1 MVEPLRPGDPRRIG
15 PYRLEGR
22 LGAGGMGQVFLGASP
37 SGRKVAVKLILPE
50 LANAPQFRARFKRE
64 VDAARQVGG
73 FHTAQVVDADPDAAS
88 PWLVTA
94 FIPGPTLQRTVAENG
109 PLAPDAVL
117 RLGAGLAEGLAAIH
131 RCGLVHRDLK
141 PGNVILAD
149 DGPRIIDFGVA
160 HAPGDAMTRTGSV
173 IGTYAYMSP
182 EQIRAETVSPA
193 SDVFALGSV
202 LAFAA
207 TGRAPF
213 DATSVPAIVHRVT
226 GEPPRLDGL
235 SGELYEL
242 VAACLAK
249 EPADRP
255 STEEVLERLSVTG
268 PGTAL
273 PVALPVA
280 PPDAPPASPP
290 STAPVVPG
298 KPLARRSVLFGG
310 AAAAVAIPAYFLW
323 PKSGDGGSGDSKS
336 GGDGSGGDGK
346 DPALP
351 VARLSGHTSQVEC
364 LAFSPDGRTLA
375 SGDFNG
381 TVRLWDVGTGNAI
394 TTFKGQG
401 HTGWVMSLVFGRD
414 GQTLYSGGF
423 DKTLKGWDVRSGLP
437 RDVASYDGQFDSVG
451 CLALSPDGTTLAV
464 GVGSRVELTDPSTGR
479 RTVTFTGHTGSMR
492 GVAFSPDGRSVA
504 SVAADTKA
512 NSVVQLWDAG
522 TGRGIKSLTGTDGKT
537 FSSVTFSPDGRTVMA
552 SGTGVHL
559 WDVDTGGPVATLTD
573 AHPYLE
579 TAAYRPGKAVIA
591 GAGGVREPNIKDGTG
606 KTVSLWDVATR
617 QVTTT
622 LKAVMPE
629 SRHDTSISK
638 LAFSPDGKLLAAG
651 VNQVGASDEKATSI
665 QLWKLP

>member
-1 MVEPLRPGDPRRIG
+1 MVEPLRSGDPRRIG

-22 LGAGGMGQVFLGASP
+22 LGAGGMGQVFLGTSQA
-37 SGRKVAVKLILPE
+37 GRKVAVKLILPE
-50 LANAPQFRARFKRE
+50 LANTPQFRDRFKRE

-94 FIPGPTLQRTVAENG
+94 FIPGPTLQRTVTERG

-141 PGNVILAD
+141 PGNVIMAE

-160 HAPGDAMTRTGSV
+160 HTPGDTMTRTGSV

-182 EQIRAETVSPA
+182 EQIRAEAVSPA

-207 TGRAPF
+207 TGRSPF

-226 GEPPRLDGL
+226 SGDPVLDGL
-235 SGELYEL
+235 PGELDEL

-249 EPADRP
+249 APADRP
-255 STEEVLERLSVTG
+255 STEDVLRRLSVTG
-268 PGTAL
+268 PGTA
-273 PVALPVA
+273 
-280 PPDAPPASPP
+280 PA
-290 STAPVVPG
+290 TAPVVPA
-298 KPLARRSVLFGG
+298 KPAKSPTRRSVLFGG
-310 AAAAVAIPAYFLW
+310 VAAATAAVAVPAYFFLRPESW
-323 PKSGDGGSGDSKS
+323 ASSGDGPGGGPGNGSGES
-336 GGDGSGGDGK
+336 K
-346 DPALP
+346 DPTQP
-351 VARLSGHTSQVEC
+351 VARLTGHTSQVEC
-364 LAFSPDGRTLA
+364 LAFSPNGRTLA

-381 TVRLWDVGTGNAI
+381 SVRLWDVATRDAI

-401 HTGWVMSLVFGRD
+401 HTGWVMSLAFSRD
-414 GQTLYSGGF
+414 GQTLFSGGF
-423 DKTLKGWDVRSGLP
+423 DKTLKGWDVRSGMP
-437 RDVASYDGQFDSVG
+437 RDIASYDAQFDSVG

-464 GVGSRVELTDPSTGR
+464 GVGSRVELMDPSTGR

-492 GVAFSPDGRSVA
+492 GVAFSPDGKSVV
-504 SVAADTKA
+504 SVAADTRV
-512 NSVVQLWDAG
+512 NSAVQLWDAG
-522 TGRGIKSLTGTDGKT
+522 TGSGIKAFTVTDGKT
-537 FSSVTFSPDGRTVMA
+537 FSSVTFSPDGRTVA
-552 SGTGVHL
+552 AGGSGVHL
-559 WDVDTGGPVATLTD
+559 WDAATGNPVATLTD

-579 TAAYRPGKAVIA
+579 SAVYRPDKAVIA
-591 GAGGVREPNIKDGTG
+591 GAGGVREPNVQDGTG

-622 LKAVMPE
+622 LKATMPE
-629 SRHDTSISK
+629 SRRDTSISK
-638 LAFSPDGKLLAAG
+638 LAFSPDGKLLAAA
-651 VNQVGASDEKATSI
+651 VNQVGASDEKAASI

>member
-22 LGAGGMGQVFLGASP
+22 LGAGGMGQVFLGASQ

-50 LANAPQFRARFKRE
+50 LADAPQFRARFKRE

-73 FHTAQVVDADPDAAS
+73 FHTAQVVDADPDVAS

-94 FIPGPTLQRTVAENG
+94 FIPGPTLQRTVTERG

-160 HAPGDAMTRTGSV
+160 HTPGDTMTRTGSV

-182 EQIRAETVSPA
+182 EQIRAETVTPT

-207 TGRAPF
+207 TGRSPF

-226 GEPPRLDGL
+226 SGEPRLDGL
-235 SGELYEL
+235 AGELYEL

-255 STEEVLERLSVTG
+255 STEDVLRLLSVTG
-268 PGTAL
+268 AGF
-273 PVALPVA
+273 A
-280 PPDAPPASPP
+280 PPGAPP
-290 STAPVVPG
+290 STAPVVPV

-310 AAAAVAIPAYFLW
+310 AAAAAAAVAVPAYLLW
-323 PKSGDGGSGDSKS
+323 PDSWTASGG
-336 GGDGSGGDGK
+336 GGDGSDGSDGGGAK
-346 DPALP
+346 DPTQP
-351 VARLSGHTSQVEC
+351 VARLTGHTSQVEC

-381 TVRLWDVGTGNAI
+381 SVRLWDVATSSAI
-394 TTFKGQG
+394 TTFKGRA
-401 HTGWVMSLVFGRD
+401 HTGWVMSLTFSRD
-414 GQTLYSGGF
+414 GQTLFSGSF
-423 DKTLKGWDVRSGLP
+423 DKTLKGWDVRSGIP
-437 RDVASYDGQFDSVG
+437 RDVVSYDGQNDYVD
-451 CLALSPDGTTLAV
+451 CLTLSPDGTTLAV
-464 GVGSRVELTDPSTGR
+464 GVGGRVELMDPSTGR
-479 RTVTFTGHTGSMR
+479 RTVTYTGHRGSIR
-492 GVAFSPDGRSVA
+492 GIAFSPDGKSVA
-504 SVAADTKA
+504 SVAA
-512 NSVVQLWDAG
+512 NSLAETSVRLWDAG
-522 TGRGIKSLTGTDGKT
+522 TGRDIKNFTGTDVKN
-537 FSSVTFSPDGRTVMA
+537 FSSVMFSEDGSTVMA
-552 SGTGVHL
+552 SGTGGVHV
-559 WDVDTGGPVATLTD
+559 WNVGTGGLAATLTD
-573 AHPYLE
+573 AHPDLE

-591 GAGGVREPNIKDGTG
+591 GAGGVRAPNIKDDTG
-606 KTVSLWDVATR
+606 KTVSLWDVATK

-629 SRHDTSISK
+629 SLHDTSISK

-651 VNQVGASDEKATSI
+651 VSQVGAADEKATSV